1 MGARRYDY
9 AYEEEDEGVAL
20 ETCLHDQQ
28 SYSRSESSG
37 LYRLDRLELDQLDR
51 LELDRL
57 DANPPTRSG
66 VVPISRTSAPSP
78 LSIPRAG
85 TVPQFIVGDRI
96 SAFALHAPPRELP
109 IAKLIV
115 GTVMF
120 LAMIV
125 CMAAAYYR

>member
-9 AYEEEDEGVAL
+9 AYEEEDEGAAL

-37 LYRLDRLELDQLDR
+37 LYRLDRLELDR
-51 LELDRL
+51 LELDGL
-57 DANPPTRSG
+57 DASPPMRSG

-85 TVPQFIVGDRI
+85 TVPQFIVGERI

-109 IAKLIV
+109 IAKLVV

-120 LAMIV
+120 LVMIV
-125 CMAAAYYR
+125 CMAVTYYR

>member
-37 LYRLDRLELDQLDR
+37 LYRLDRLELD
-51 LELDRL
+51 RL
-57 DANPPTRSG
+57 DADPPMRSG

-85 TVPQFIVGDRI
+85 TVPQFIVGERI

-109 IAKLIV
+109 IAKLVV

-120 LAMIV
+120 LVMIV
-125 CMAAAYYR
+125 CMAVTYYR